1 MAKKVM
7 LLADPGIDGAFA
19 IALAL
24 HDPNLD
30 VLGIGAVA
38 GNVSADQATN
48 NVHILLNQFDPK
60 RLPRVGAGIP
70 TDYPEDG
77 RAIHGPQGLGALTFP
92 DARRHNLLTAEKL
105 LVELAK
111 DNPGELTIICMGP
124 ATTLARA
131 LDFSAEL
138 PHLVQR
144 IVMLG
149 GSMHEPGNAG
159 PVSEFHFW
167 CDPAAAHQV
176 LHCGAPITLIPLDL
190 MRKALFSPTD
200 LLELPAD
207 SPTRGFLRR
216 IAPYGIAATSNLYG
230 IEGFHL
236 KDVLGVIGVALPDRL
251 HVQSMAVDVES
262 AGALTRGMSVFD
274 RRAWVRPIPNV
285 EVAVDVDRQGI
296 RDYMRFVLSNT

>member
-1 MAKKVM
+1 MGKKVM
-7 LLADPGIDGAFA
+7 LLADPGIDGSFA

-24 HDPNLD
+24 HDANLD

-38 GNVSADQATN
+38 GNVSAEQATN

-60 RLPRVGAGIP
+60 RLPRIGVGINIE
-70 TDYPEDG
+70 YPQHG

-92 DARRHNLLTAEKL
+92 DARGRNLLTAEKL
-105 LVELAK
+105 VVELAK

-124 ATTLARA
+124 CTTLARA

-138 PHLVQR
+138 PDLVQR
-144 IVMLG
+144 IILLG
-149 GSMHEPGNAG
+149 GSIHEPGNAG

-176 LHCGAPITLIPLDL
+176 LHCGTPVTLIPLDL
-190 MRKALFSPTD
+190 MRKVLFSPTD

-216 IAPYGIAATSNLYG
+216 IVPFGIAATSNLYG

-236 KDVLGVIGVALPDRL
+236 KDVLGVVAVALPDRL
-251 HVQSMAVDVES
+251 HTESMAVDVETS
-262 AGALTRGMSVFD
+262 GTLTRGMSVFD
-274 RRAWVRPIPNV
+274 RRGWIRPIPNV
-285 EVAVDVDRQGI
+285 EVATDVDRQGV
-296 RDYMRFVLSNT
+296 RDYMRFTLSST

>member
-1 MAKKVM
+1 MGKKVM

-24 HDPNLD
+24 HDSNLD

-70 TDYPEDG
+70 TDYPEDA

-105 LVELAK
+105 VVELAK

-176 LHCGAPITLIPLDL
+176 LHCGAPTTLIPLDL
-190 MRKALFSPTD
+190 MRKVLFSPTD

-236 KDVLGVIGVALPDRL
+236 KDVLGVIAVALPDRL
-251 HVQSMAVDVES
+251 HVESMAVDVET
-262 AGALTRGMSVFD
+262 AGTLTRGMSVFD